1 MALDGPV
8 KSAASRRS
16 GRRKRVEEPSI
27 AVETTPKR
35 ALQLGGLT
43 QRAFL
48 TIRSMILRRQLTGGE
63 ILAEDRLAD
72 ELHISKTPVREALLL
87 LHSEGLIQKEPSRP
101 FRVRHVSNREYFQS
115 MRMRELLE
123 GEAIAAAI
131 GNIAPT
137 LLDEV
142 ERDMLALKA
151 APDVPAEVHWAAD
164 ERLHDGIAAA
174 SENEVMADVI
184 RRLRIT
190 TRLFELSGLPSRFR
204 PDTEEHLQLVRVLR
218 SGNSDE
224 ARACMKAHIRSLTN
238 DVLASMARM

>member
-1 MALDGPV
+1 MAPDGPM
-8 KSAASRRS
+8 KPAISKRSS
-16 GRRKRVEEPSI
+16 GRRKVEEPSLVME
-27 AVETTPKR
+27 ATANR

-43 QRAFL
+43 QKAFL

-63 ILAEDRLAD
+63 ILAEDRLAE
-72 ELHISKTPVREALLL
+72 ELDISKTPVREALLL

-101 FRVRHVSNREYFQS
+101 FRVRHVSNKEYFQS

-131 GNIAPT
+131 GNIAPA

-151 APDVPAEVHWAAD
+151 APDVPAENHWAAD

-174 SENEVMADVI
+174 SGNEVMSDFI

-218 SGNSDE
+218 SGTADE
-224 ARACMKAHIRSLTN
+224 ARAAMKAHIRSLTN
-238 DVLASMARM
+238 DVLTSMARM